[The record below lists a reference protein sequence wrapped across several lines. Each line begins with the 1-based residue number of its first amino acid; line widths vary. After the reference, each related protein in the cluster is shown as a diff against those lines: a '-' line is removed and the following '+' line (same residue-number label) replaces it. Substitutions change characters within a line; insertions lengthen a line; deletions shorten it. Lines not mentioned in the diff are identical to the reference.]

1 MGINWGDTFYPGN
14 PERRD
19 KVTALATRVYT
30 VMEQNFSAT
39 NDLIDLLN
47 ENVTMTKKLQ
57 HISVDHG
64 KSIKT
69 NSDRFIAR
77 MDEIKAIVATVDAD
91 LAKRLDPDIY
101 RDLKSPDLDFSKKV
115 QKAEKIF
122 NATLSVIAT
131 IAGIALCFAI
141 SGGALLPG
149 MVAIMGVAG
158 TSAVAGIVLGTFML
172 GIGMI
177 YGAISGAI
185 ERDKLEEQIDDLEDL
200 LESFEPASK
209 KYQKDIIYVQIVL
222 EEHFY

>member
-1 MGINWGDTFYPGN
+1 MGNNWGDTFYPGN
-14 PERRD
+14 SKRRD
-19 KVTALATRVYT
+19 KVTTLVSRVYT

-47 ENVTMTKKLQ
+47 EHVKMRTKKLQ
-57 HISVDHG
+57 HISVDNG

-91 LAKRLDPDIY
+91 LAKRLDPAIY

-115 QKAEKIF
+115 QKANKIF
-122 NATLSVIAT
+122 NATLSVVAT
-131 IAGIALCFAI
+131 VAGIALCCAI

-158 TSAVAGIVLGTFML
+158 TSAVAGIVLGTFTL
-172 GIGMI
+172 GVGMI
-177 YGAISGAI
+177 YGAISGSI
-185 ERDKLEEQIDDLEDL
+185 ERDKLKEQIDDLEDL

-209 KYQKDIIYVQIVL
+209 KYQKDIISVQIAL
-222 EEHFY
+222 EEHF